1 MTSSSPILIL
11 PEDVV
16 QIENMK
22 RIFFIGDT
30 HGCSLT
36 FKKMITKKIDLQKTD
51 ELYCVGDYID
61 RGPDSKG
68 VVDFIL
74 NLRAEGYNVHTVR
87 GNHEQMMLDSMT
99 SINSCMLW
107 MLNGG
112 EKTLESFGIET
123 ARDLPKI
130 YRDFFHKTD
139 LFFQTGSFIVVHAG
153 LNFNISHPLK
163 DKESMLWIRSF
174 SPDER
179 FLQGRLLI
187 HGHTP
192 RSKNDIMSQK
202 INSVVNIDGGCVFK
216 YRQDMGNLVALN
228 FYEKKL
234 LFQPN
239 IDPY

>member
-1 MTSSSPILIL
+1 LTSSSPILIF
-11 PEDVV
+11 PQDVV
-16 QIENMK
+16 QTEKMK
-22 RIFFIGDT
+22 RIFFIGDI

-99 SINSCMLW
+99 SINSYMLW

-112 EKTLESFGIET
+112 EKTLESFGVET

-130 YRDFFHKTD
+130 YRDFFHKTT
-139 LFFQTGSFIVVHAG
+139 LFFQTDSFIVVHAG
-153 LNFNISHPLK
+153 LNFNITDPLK

-192 RSKNDIMSQK
+192 RTKNYILSQK

-216 YRQDMGNLVALN
+216 NRQDMGNLFALN

-234 LFQPN
+234 LFQQN
-239 IDPY
+239 IDP